1 MITYWH
7 LVFKDLN
14 LFKFVEMVILPW
26 NLHTATQRNKPLNYI
41 QGNQT
46 AKVLNSKFEPWHLAL
61 LFKNCGVITFG
72 AVNHSCSFWWFFLF
86 ILYRTPH
93 TITLTDNNKRGFV
106 QPCQTWDVLF
116 KWLLR
121 LFTSAHKT
129 DSVGKHDSSLLK
141 TLQAK
146 KMPFILKLKKKKTL
160 AQSVTVKIIN
170 WPTAAKKLTQPS

>member
-7 LVFKDLN
+7 LVFKDQN
-14 LFKFVEMVILPW
+14 LFKFVEIVILPW

-41 QGNQT
+41 HGNQT

-93 TITLTDNNKRGFV
+93 TITLTDKRGFV

-121 LFTSAHKT
+121 LFTSAHKA
-129 DSVGKHDSSLLK
+129 DSVEKHDSSLLK

-146 KMPFILKLKKKKTL
+146 KMPFILKKNKKL